1 MLVPLPVCWPHC
13 LLVAPLSP
21 PPHQQHVA
29 DHALADACR
38 LRCAHGALAPRPQ
51 LGRGIL
57 RGTADTYSSDACDAR
72 AVMLMRLTSG
82 SCWPCCAPHSSA
94 NCSCGKHMWCWPQ
107 QAGAPRLKDR
117 SPATPT
123 ATPTPFHKRFHST
136 PTRHPPVAAG
146 SRARPPAATPSCCR
160 WRTGAQTPQTTWQQ
174 QCSRVQVGHT
184 AVAEEAAIA
193 EACRMPLLTTTAAWQ
208 PLRRLL
214 CVLWW
219 CTTDWP
225 AQLSN
230 SVSFPHATL
239 CKGCSMLRVQLCS
252 CSVGSPV
259 CSSAAASLLLRTQTL
274 PMSAKFRRCCR

>member
-123 ATPTPFHKRFHST
+123 ATPTPFHKRFH
-136 PTRHPPVAAG
+136 PT
-146 SRARPPAATPSCCR
+146 
-160 WRTGAQTPQTTWQQ
+160 
-174 QCSRVQVGHT
+174 
-184 AVAEEAAIA
+184 
-193 EACRMPLLTTTAAWQ
+193 
-208 PLRRLL
+208 
-214 CVLWW
+214 
-219 CTTDWP
+219 
-225 AQLSN
+225 
-230 SVSFPHATL
+230 PHATHQWPQEAAL
-239 CKGCSMLRVQLCS
+239 VLLQRLPAVVGGVLALKRLKRPGSSNAAGCRWGIRQ
-252 CSVGSPV
+252 
-259 CSSAAASLLLRTQTL
+259 
-274 PMSAKFRRCCR
+274 